1 MAGVN
6 LDNIHIVLNR
16 PRYPENIGSA
26 ARAMWNMG
34 LQRLVVVASE
44 NFDLQ
49 QVLKLSTHA
58 AAHVVKQAL
67 HHDTLQEALA
77 GYQYVA
83 GTTARLGRQRQV
95 MRTPETLA
103 AHLVAISQ
111 ENRVAVLFGS
121 EDKGLSNE
129 DIRYCHAL
137 VNIPTAGFS
146 SLNLA
151 QAVMIVCYALAATRL
166 ETPAPFVPRLA
177 SRHELNGMYAQ
188 LKDILVRISYINSE
202 NPDYFMNNFRRF
214 FNRMQLR
221 AKEVSL
227 IRGLCRQI
235 DWYADK
241 RYRDG
246 LKETKQQIRD
256 E

>member
-1 MAGVN
+1 MATVN

-34 LQRLVVVASE
+34 LQRLVVVAPE

-49 QVLKLSTHA
+49 QALKLSTHA

-67 HHDTLQEALA
+67 HHDALQEALS
-77 GYQYVA
+77 GYHYVV
-83 GTTARLGRQRQV
+83 GTTARLGRQRHV
-95 MRTPETLA
+95 IRTPETLA
-103 AHLVAISQ
+103 AHLITISQ
-111 ENRVAVLFGS
+111 ENSVAVLFGS

-137 VNIPTAGFS
+137 LNIPTAGFS
-146 SLNLA
+146 SVNLA
-151 QAVMIVCYALAATRL
+151 QAVMIVCYALATAGL
-166 ETPAPFVPRLA
+166 ETTPPFIPRLA
-177 SRHELNGMYAQ
+177 SRHELDGMYAQ
-188 LKDILVRISYINSE
+188 LKDILARISYINSE

-214 FNRMQLR
+214 FSRMQLR
-221 AKEVSL
+221 SKEVRL
-227 IRGLCRQI
+227 IRGICRQI
-235 DWYADK
+235 DWYAGK

-246 LKETKQQIRD
+246 LDEIKQKISD